1 MKLFK
6 RKLNT
11 KGFSHV
17 EAFIIIVVVAALA
30 GIGFYVYHKNVS
42 HAGST
47 YTKLATIVVNKDLFF
62 GEEACIASQSGTGSN
77 QTDVVTAFMN
87 VDTYAG
93 KNVKSGYDPE
103 AYYRISGGPR
113 VKFNNWVYAGY
124 SKVIG
129 NYSTI
134 IFNLQPASASAIFWL
149 GVQAIPNKP
158 LIGFPG
164 SKQTIGSLTLC
175 NPAVIPPP
183 TVSLSASPS
192 TVSSGSASKLIWSTT
207 YATSCTA
214 SGSWSGNK
222 SISGSVSTGNLTTTS
237 TYTLSC
243 SGSGGS
249 SKGSTTVTVG
259 SAPTVSINAS
269 PSTVN
274 SGGSSTLS
282 WSTTNATSC
291 TASGAW
297 SGGKATSGT
306 QSTGA
311 LKVSSTYTLTCSDAS
326 GVTTESVTVSVATV
340 GPGVACA
347 GNPATTGST
356 LNGANYPLIHTTVF
370 KGSSFPTNLQSY
382 GTGSAS
388 PYGYYEQSHLVM
400 TGNYLA
406 IKGYPDSSSGY
417 GGDVTAGFDLSNQ
430 VPSSGGFD
438 VCMTLSTGSWQN
450 GKYQVNMVG
459 NSWPADNSWGE
470 GENDFFEGSPASAG
484 INIHG
489 IGCGNSC
496 GTAVYHA
503 EWPSVSI
510 SDGQPHLY
518 SARWDPV
525 HGYTFFLDGT
535 SFNYQ
540 GNLVQSNYTT
550 PTTPHHLSLQMQ
562 DSCNCNSVP
571 VEADIYWAA
580 AYGYN

>member
-1 MKLFK
+1 MKLLR
-6 RKLNT
+6 RKLNH

-17 EAFIIIVVVAALA
+17 ELFLLLA
-30 GIGFYVYHKNVS
+30 VILVISGVGYYVYRHNTSKAN
-42 HAGST
+42 ST
-47 YTKLATIVVNKDLFF
+47 YTRLANIDFGGLTFKELACRTHVDSKNSKIIAYITVGRPAGPGVSPSYNPLALYRINTMPPILQPHDKWHPGSTSYITFSLPTELNTRTFNLGIEGYLNYKLTFAW
-62 GEEACIASQSGTGSN
+62 GTTN
-77 QTDVVTAFMN
+77 
-87 VDTYAG
+87 G
-93 KNVKSGYDPE
+93 KNYKVGSIPLCNPVTPPPPIISITASPTTVKSG
-103 AYYRISGGPR
+103 
-113 VKFNNWVYAGY
+113 
-124 SKVIG
+124 
-129 NYSTI
+129 
-134 IFNLQPASASAIFWL
+134 
-149 GVQAIPNKP
+149 
-158 LIGFPG
+158 
-164 SKQTIGSLTLC
+164 
-175 NPAVIPPP
+175 
-183 TVSLSASPS
+183 
-192 TVSSGSASKLIWSTT
+192 GSAKLTWTT
-207 YATSCTA
+207 VPNSSICTA
-214 SGSWSGNK
+214 LGN
-222 SISGSVSTGNLTTTS
+222 
-237 TYTLSC
+237 
-243 SGSGGS
+243 
-249 SKGSTTVTVG
+249 
-259 SAPTVSINAS
+259 
-269 PSTVN
+269 
-274 SGGSSTLS
+274 
-282 WSTTNATSC
+282 
-291 TASGAW
+291 W